1 MATRSR
7 CFRPFPAAEAVPGR
21 LHAVIP
27 ELDRVV
33 DPAYLARVAE
43 APIEQIRAMRAECTD
58 LENGASYVR
67 RLAQGRLDLLAE
79 ETKRRSEG
87 GGGSLSELVDGL
99 ADMMSDGVRAPGSGR
114 VDQQLDPP
122 DHVVGPLS
130 DVLDGVVGPSIVTAV
145 AELTDTEL
153 ADALTGIRHFEEQ
166 LSSARRTLHGA
177 IDSLNNELA
186 RRIAAGDAPAG
197 PA

>member
-1 MATRSR
+1 M
-7 CFRPFPAAEAVPGR
+7 
-21 LHAVIP
+21 IP
-27 ELDRVV
+27 ELDRVL
-33 DPAYLARVAE
+33 DPTYLANVAV
-43 APIEQIRAMRAECTD
+43 APIDQIRAMRAECTD

-79 ETKRRSEG
+79 ETKRRAEG
-87 GGGSLSELVDGL
+87 GGGNLHDLVEGL

-114 VDQQLDPP
+114 IDQQLDPP
-122 DHVVGPLS
+122 DHIVAPLS
-130 DVLDGVVGPSIVTAV
+130 DALDGVVGPSIVTAV
-145 AELTDTEL
+145 AELDDDAL
-153 ADALTGIRHFEEQ
+153 AGALTGIRHFEEQ

-186 RRIAAGDAPAG
+186 RRIADGEAPAG